1 MAIARPAM
9 KMVHDVDPR
18 KVLWDAAGDLKGIE
32 LSANQLLIALYMRP
46 EAKDLGNGKKLFLSD
61 VTRKEDEYQG
71 KVGLVL
77 KKGPQAFDDADYFK
91 GWHVNEGDWVVAWV
105 SDGRSTKIN
114 GCLCRVIKDSE
125 VRMRVDT
132 PDRVF

>member
-32 LSANQLLIALYMRP
+32 LTANQVLFALYMRP
-46 EAKDLGNGKKLFLSD
+46 DKTESGIFLSD

-77 KKGPQAFDDADYFK
+77 KMGPQAFVDSDDYSFGDLRI
-91 GWHVNEGDWVVAWV
+91 NIGDWVVSWV
-105 SDGRSTKIN
+105 SDGRQTKIN
-114 GCLCRVIKDSE
+114 GCLCRVVKDTE
-125 VRMRVDT
+125 IRMRVDT